1 MLEGY
6 ISLARQANILSFD
19 EVRARDAASSS
30 RRVPTRSSARPSH
43 FPEQHNRYR
52 GQTPTSGYS
61 SMREGRFGASS
72 GHSAGSASGYAAR
85 SSRQYNGTSA
95 GRQHYA
101 GSRQGT
107 YVQTASSYGRADVHN
122 ARTFDRQSDQERASR
137 SGNRASEPQQE
148 DFVKVLRKRFRTAKA
163 DRAFEKTIGARDRAK
178 EQQAAPGSRA
188 ALYEMRMGSTHRK
201 SAQMQESGKKARFGA
216 GFSLPLP
223 LLNSR
228 MFSRAVVAFSVL
240 AFAVVMLYGPCAS
253 LYNETR
259 SLQQLE
265 AEYAALEDANAQMQ
279 SQLDYLN
286 TDEGLEDYARA
297 ELGWVRADEQVVA
310 VEGVEVENA
319 NSEAKTSVFVQSVGT
334 VPTPSTWYSG
344 IGDIIFGYGG

>member
-30 RRVPTRSSARPSH
+30 RRVPTRSSSRPSH
-43 FPEQHNRYR
+43 FPEQQNFYR
-52 GQTPTSGYS
+52 GQAPASGYS
-61 SMREGRFGASS
+61 PHEGRFAASS
-72 GHSAGSASGYAAR
+72 GHLAGSASGYAAR
-85 SSRQYNGTSA
+85 SSRQYNGASS

-101 GSRQGT
+101 GSRQGA
-107 YVQTASSYGRADVHN
+107 YAQTASSHGRVDAHG
-122 ARTFDRQSDQERASR
+122 ARSFDRQSGQERAPR
-137 SGNRASEPQQE
+137 SGNRVSEPQQE

-201 SAQMQESGKKARFGA
+201 SAQMQESGKRARSSA

-228 MFSRAVVAFSVL
+228 TFSRAVVAFSVL

-265 AEYAALEDANAQMQ
+265 AEYAALEDANEQMQ